1 MSKLYKAVEKAYQKG
16 RRTNGSKNMNRR
28 LFDSLDMAIIKHDE
42 AIHNAQ
48 LKRGEIEKGVKH
60 MIYACGC
67 NSSGCCLHIEV
78 K

>member
-1 MSKLYKAVEKAYQKG
+1 MAKLYKAVEKAYQKG

-48 LKRGEIEKGVKH
+48 LKVK
-60 MIYACGC
+60 
-67 NSSGCCLHIEV
+67 
-78 K
+78 

>member
-1 MSKLYKAVEKAYQKG
+1 MAKLYDAVGIAKKKG
-16 RRTNGSKNMNRR
+16 RNTKTTRDGNR

-42 AIHNAQ
+42 AVHNAQ
-48 LKRGEIEKGVKH
+48 LKRGEQEKGKKH

-67 NSSGCCLHIEV
+67 GDSGCCLHIEV